1 MLHPGF
7 PKGHLSSINTKPDRI
22 TNKNQQT
29 ASIRNLRNNP
39 TFLFVRLPYILS
51 FLCIVAGVIWLF
63 LLPLND
69 YSRRT
74 YISENAL
81 LPGQVHAYFSGSE
94 QHIFR
99 GYKKELE
106 GLLGRNVGN
115 NGGDEVQGQ
124 GEEQEQKNEERT
136 PVYVWKESPNPFA
149 GATMKR
155 FC

>member
-1 MLHPGF
+1 M
-7 PKGHLSSINTKPDRI
+7 
-22 TNKNQQT
+22 
-29 ASIRNLRNNP
+29 
-39 TFLFVRLPYILS
+39 
-51 FLCIVAGVIWLF
+51 IWLF
-63 LLPLND
+63 LLPLDD

-106 GLLGRNVGN
+106 GLLGRDSGN
-115 NGGDEVQGQ
+115 NGGGEVQEHGQ
-124 GEEQEQKNEERT
+124 EQEQELKNEERT

-149 GATMKR
+149 TVTKEAV
-155 FC
+155 C